1 MTILDQLA
9 EYARERVAEA
19 KKKIPPQ
26 SKQENTNYLH
36 NKTSAN
42 FIPPS

>member
-19 KKKIPPQ
+19 KRKYRRKK
-26 SKQENTNYLH
+26 SY
-36 NKTSAN
+36 S
-42 FIPPS
+42 